1 MAVKQMKFETDARAD
16 IASGLSQLARAVKAT
31 LGPRGRNVVL
41 QKSFGSPR
49 ITKDGVT
56 VSKEIELPQ
65 PFENMGAKL
74 VNMVASKTGDVAG
87 DGTTTA
93 TVLAEAIYTLGL
105 RSVTVGT
112 NPVIIQRGITKAAEI
127 AAEAITAQAKK
138 VKGREDYKR
147 VATISANGD
156 EKIGDLMADAME
168 KVGKEG
174 VITVDEGKATDST
187 LEYTEGMQ
195 FDKGY
200 LSPYFLTNPTTLEAA
215 LENAYILLHEKKISN
230 LAELLPL
237 LNKIVTSARP
247 LLIIA
252 EDVESEAL
260 AALVVNKLRGVL
272 QVCAVKAPGFGD
284 RRKAMMA
291 DLAVVTG
298 GKFIS
303 EDLGLKLENVEIED
317 MGNAKHIVVDKDKT
331 LIVEG
336 GGKRKEIESRAEQIR
351 KQIEATTSD
360 YDREKL
366 QERLAK
372 LTGGVAVI
380 RAGAATEMEMKERK
394 DLIDDAL
401 HATRAAAEEG
411 IVPGGGVAFLRAIE
425 AVENGKRQAKGDEKI
440 GFDIVAEALRSPA
453 RQIADNAGEDGQVVV
468 AEILENKNP
477 SWGYNAA
484 TGEFGDMFKLGIIDP
499 AKVSKTALL
508 NAASVAGL
516 ALDDR
521 CPDHRIEREGKGD
534 HEADAPLP
542 ARSSDPSLTKVNR
555 DCAKARR
562 YLVRALCLRVFPALL
577 PMWDRADED
586 RNINDFPNVG

>member
-1 MAVKQMKFETDARAD
+1 MKFGVDARAE

-31 LGPRGRNVVL
+31 LGPRGRNVIL

-93 TVLAEAIYTLGL
+93 TVLAEAIYREGL
-105 RSVTVGT
+105 KYTTAGV
-112 NPVIIQRGITKAAEI
+112 NPILIQRGILKAAEV
-127 AAEAITAQAKK
+127 AADAITAQSRK

-174 VITVDEGKATDST
+174 VITVDEGKSIEST

-200 LSPYFLTNPTTLEAA
+200 LSPYFLTNPTTLEAE
-215 LENAYILLHEKKISN
+215 LEGCYILIHEKKISN
-230 LAELLPL
+230 LPELLPL
-237 LNKIVTSARP
+237 LNKVVSGGKP

-252 EDVESEAL
+252 EDVEAEAL

-272 QVCAVKAPGFGD
+272 SICAVKAPGFGD
-284 RRKAMMA
+284 RRKALMG
-291 DLAVVTG
+291 DIAVVTG
-298 GKFIS
+298 GQFIS
-303 EDLGLKLENVEIED
+303 EDLGIKLENVELEHLGQAARI
-317 MGNAKHIVVDKDKT
+317 IVDKDKT
-331 LIVEG
+331 LIIEG
-336 GGKRKEIESRAEQIR
+336 AGKKKDILGRADQLR
-351 KQIEATTSD
+351 QQIEKTTSD

-380 RAGAATEMEMKERK
+380 KAGAATETEMKERK

-401 HATRAAAEEG
+401 HATKAAAEEG

-425 AVENGKRQAKGDEKI
+425 AVENGKSKVKGDEKL
-440 GFDIVAEALRSPA
+440 GFDIVAEALRSPC
-453 RQIADNAGEDGQVVV
+453 RQIADNAGEDGEVVV
-468 AEILENKNP
+468 AEILANKNP
-477 SWGYNAA
+477 SYGYDAANA
-484 TGEFGDMFKLGIIDP
+484 EYVDMFKAGIIDP
-499 AKVSKTALL
+499 AKVARTALL
-508 NAASVAGL
+508 NAASAIGL
-516 ALDDR
+516 ALTTDVLLT
-521 CPDHRIEREGKGD
+521 ELKEKKGEGTG
-534 HEADAPLP
+534 
-542 ARSSDPSLTKVNR
+542 
-555 DCAKARR
+555 
-562 YLVRALCLRVFPALL
+562 LVAGAI
-577 PMWDRADED
+577 A
-586 RNINDFPNVG
+586 

>member
-1 MAVKQMKFETDARAD
+1 MAAKQMKFGVDARAE
-16 IASGLSQLARAVKAT
+16 IGNGLSQLSRAVRAT

-49 ITKDGVT
+49 ITNDGVT

-74 VNMVASKTGDVAG
+74 INMVASKTGDVAG

-93 TVLAEAIYTLGL
+93 VVLAEAIYKEGL
-105 RSVTVGT
+105 KYTTAGV
-112 NPVIIQRGITKAAEI
+112 NPVLIQRGIIKAADV
-127 AAEAITAQAKK
+127 AAEAIKEQSKK

-156 EKIGDLMADAME
+156 EHIGDLMADAME

-174 VITVDEGKATDST
+174 VITVDEGKGTESS

-200 LSPYFLTNPTTLEAA
+200 LSPYFMTNPTTLEAE
-215 LENAYILLHEKKISN
+215 LENALILIHEKKISN

-237 LNKIVTSARP
+237 LNKIVSSGRP

-252 EDVESEAL
+252 EDVEAEAL

-272 QVCAVKAPGFGD
+272 SVCAVKAPGFGD
-284 RRKAMMA
+284 RRKALMG

-298 GKFIS
+298 GQFIS
-303 EDLGLKLENVEIED
+303 EDLGLKLENVEID
-317 MGNAKHIVVDKDKT
+317 QLGSAKRVVVDKDKT
-331 LIVEG
+331 LIIEG
-336 GGKRKEIESRAEQIR
+336 AGKRKDIDTRADQIR
-351 KQIEATTSD
+351 AQIEKTTSD
-360 YDREKL
+360 YDKEKL

-372 LTGGVAVI
+372 ITGGVAVI
-380 RAGAATEMEMKERK
+380 KAGAATETEMKERK

-401 HATRAAAEEG
+401 HATKAAAEEG

-425 AVENGKRQAKGDEKI
+425 AVENGKRQARGDEKL

-453 RQIADNAGEDGQVVV
+453 RQIADNAGEDGEVVV
-468 AEILENKNP
+468 AEILENKNN

-484 TGEFGDMFKLGIIDP
+484 TGEYVDMFKAGIIDP
-499 AKVSKTALL
+499 TKVARTALQ
-508 NAASVAGL
+508 NAASAIGL
-516 ALDDR
+516 ALTTDVLVT
-521 CPDHRIEREGKGD
+521 ELKEKKGE
-534 HEADAPLP
+534 EARPVAG
-542 ARSSDPSLTKVNR
+542 AV
-555 DCAKARR
+555 A
-562 YLVRALCLRVFPALL
+562 
-577 PMWDRADED
+577 
-586 RNINDFPNVG
+586 